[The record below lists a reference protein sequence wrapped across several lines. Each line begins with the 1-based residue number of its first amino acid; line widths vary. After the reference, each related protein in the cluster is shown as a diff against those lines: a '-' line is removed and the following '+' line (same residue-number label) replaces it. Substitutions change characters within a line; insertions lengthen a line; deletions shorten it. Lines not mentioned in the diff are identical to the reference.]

1 MDQCMNCT
9 VRGDI
14 DACMKTPCS
23 QHESWYAQTLKAQQR
38 KPLEEP
44 LVGALLYLFQEW
56 KEDHLSQSNY
66 IDCVEG
72 IKAAHGITSVS
83 DFKG

>member
-9 VRGDI
+9 VSGDI

-38 KPLEEP
+38 TWVGLQPHEIAGLVEEVDWYNFP
-44 LVGALLYLFQEW
+44 MDLVRESEAKL
-56 KEDHLSQSNY
+56 KEKN
-66 IDCVEG
+66 
-72 IKAAHGITSVS
+72 T
-83 DFKG
+83 